1 MGALKRTPK
10 QYKTPPL
17 RRHDGLTPKDAA
29 TLYAVTKARPPKQD
43 ESDAYALAQEFSAD
57 VDDVLELVCERRAI
71 RTYEGNHSPETANVL
86 GLEDARVIL
95 LARLHR

>member
-1 MGALKRTPK
+1 MGALKRPK
-10 QYKTPPL
+10 QYRMPPL
-17 RRHDGLTPKDAA
+17 KRHDGLTPNDAA

-43 ESDAYALAQEFSAD
+43 ESDAYDLAREFNAD

-71 RTYEGNHSPETANVL
+71 RMYEGNHSPESAAQL